1 MNMQNISL
9 KDIFS
14 VTLILFAV
22 IDILGSIPLI
32 VDLKRKYKNFDSAK
46 ITLVS
51 GILFFLFLFIGESIL
66 QLFGVDF
73 QSFAIAGGLIMF
85 FLGLEMIL
93 NVEFFKHDPQLD
105 QSSPLVPL
113 AFPLIAGAGSMTT
126 LISLNAEYA
135 RINII
140 LGILANLFIIYLVLQ
155 STKYIEKFLGMAGNI
170 ILRKFFGTILLAMAI
185 KLIKTNLLR

>member
-1 MNMQNISL
+1 
-9 KDIFS
+9 
-14 VTLILFAV
+14 
-22 IDILGSIPLI
+22 
-32 VDLKRKYKNFDSAK
+32 
-46 ITLVS
+46 
-51 GILFFLFLFIGESIL
+51 
-66 QLFGVDF
+66 
-73 QSFAIAGGLIMF
+73 
-85 FLGLEMIL
+85 
-93 NVEFFKHDPQLD
+93 
-105 QSSPLVPL
+105 
-113 AFPLIAGAGSMTT
+113 MTT